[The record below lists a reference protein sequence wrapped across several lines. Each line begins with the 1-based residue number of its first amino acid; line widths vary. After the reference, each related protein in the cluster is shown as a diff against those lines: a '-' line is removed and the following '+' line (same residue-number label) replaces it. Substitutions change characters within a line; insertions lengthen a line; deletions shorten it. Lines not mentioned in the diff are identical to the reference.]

1 MMLKKDDACSPTSK
15 LLVPSS
21 YFLST
26 QFPIIDDS
34 PITGKMNHVVVV
46 PYPSRGHINPLLNL
60 CNSLSSRMN
69 QQNRTTVF
77 TVFVTEEWLGFLDPD
92 PTNDIIR
99 FATIPNVLPSE
110 RNRGSDMIT
119 FLTAVQTKMER
130 PFTEAL
136 DRMELPV
143 KFIIADVTML
153 WPFDVAKMRNIPVA
167 AYSPMSTSMFS
178 VMHHVDLL
186 ELHHHLFADVSGL
199 SSHFC

>member
-1 MMLKKDDACSPTSK
+1 
-15 LLVPSS
+15 
-21 YFLST
+21 
-26 QFPIIDDS
+26 
-34 PITGKMNHVVVV
+34 MNHVVVV

-143 KFIIADVTML
+143 KLIIADVTMI

-167 AYSPMSTSMFS
+167 AYSPMSASMFS

-186 ELHHHLFADVSGL
+186 ELHHHLFADVSEEYGGL
-199 SSHFC
+199 KDIGLGALGLDENGDIGANLLFTGNGVPRELEELDDG